1 VTADTIQDNF
11 SRFGCP
17 VVNVL
22 FEESHISNQSK
33 VQSGRGLIFYPNNVQ
48 GIRAAKEVAEVMKYF
63 VIDQVIY
70 NCHLTPDEMRV
81 INRTPAVGRSTVSRS
96 SCIPPRRPS
105 TSVAASLRQVA
116 SLSVP
121 SFHTKN
127 QLANHSEGYCY
138 PLTTSFA
145 STFSSSPVSSLPSSP
160 FSTYS
165 YGARFSASSFDASP
179 SIDDKHLLFV

>member
-1 VTADTIQDNF
+1 VDTIQDNF

-17 VVNVL
+17 VVNVV
-22 FEESHISNQSK
+22 FEESHVSNQSR
-33 VQSGRGLIFYPNNVQ
+33 VQSGRGLLFYPNNAQ

-70 NCHLTPDEMRV
+70 NCHLTPDDMCV
-81 INRTPAVGRSTVSRS
+81 INRTPAVARSTVSRS
-96 SCIPPRRPS
+96 SGIPRRRPS
-105 TSVAASLRQVA
+105 TLVAASLRQVA

-127 QLANHSEGYCY
+127 QLGNHSEDYCY
-138 PLTTSFA
+138 PMTPSFA
-145 STFSSSPVSSLPSSP
+145 STFSSSPVSSLPPSP

-165 YGARFSASSFDASP
+165 YGARLSASSFDTSP
-179 SIDDKHLLFV
+179 SIDDKHLLYV